1 MASSNDNKLDMKL
14 DYLEGTKSLIKQA
27 LENKGAS
34 VTDNTT
40 FREYADLVNNL
51 RIETDQSDATVTAND
66 MVAGKIAYNNNNKV
80 IGNLTEYSSVSSEAT
95 EVLDDAETNKITG
108 KYKID
113 DRLLLGRNAN
123 INIDIPYDSIDS
135 YNEANELLDD
145 ILGETNI

>member
-27 LENKGAS
+27 LENKGVS
-34 VTDNTT
+34 VTGNTT

-80 IGNLTEYSSVSSEAT
+80 IGNLTEYSSVNSEAT
-95 EVLDDAETNKITG
+95 EVLDNVENNKITG
-108 KYKID
+108 RYKID
-113 DRLLLGRNAN
+113 NRLLLSKNAN
-123 INIDIPYDSIDS
+123 INIDIPYDSIDG
-135 YNEANELLDD
+135 YNEANNLLDD
-145 ILGETNI
+145 ILGGKNL